1 MSPPGVFTRRRHRP
15 QQVEPGPAVQMSSW
29 LTSPCQKDAIFFFLV
44 LVFKPPTPS
53 YASSRISL
61 SLEHSKKDG
70 LMPAETEP
78 QQVNG
83 KARGMQR
90 MQSLIYYQILLLQ
103 ATRAHAS
110 GVTCAWNPTPARAAP
125 WCLQ

>member
-1 MSPPGVFTRRRHRP
+1 
-15 QQVEPGPAVQMSSW
+15 
-29 LTSPCQKDAIFFFLV
+29 
-44 LVFKPPTPS
+44 
-53 YASSRISL
+53 
-61 SLEHSKKDG
+61 
-70 LMPAETEP
+70 MPAETEP
-78 QQVNG
+78 QQING